1 VTTATRSPVLP
12 DIPTV
17 NEFVPGYESSFW
29 TGIGAIWDLL
39 HACDVGCCK
48 LGWDTRTSSTRCV
61 TPNLHRID
69 LRTSGDNRRS
79 LRHVEGPHL
88 TVISTIAEA
97 AQGCGRGWY
106 YNGRRCVPQHDMGY
120 RPHHRRYVEDDDID
134 YRRHHR
140 RPGVSVDVAPGIR
153 LHLGHHPRH
162 HYDED

>member
-1 VTTATRSPVLP
+1 MAGRQEVQPLRPSGRDHDPDRLPQRLAGVRVVRLPLPQPRSRCYPAIKGGTKEARMSRVTVLL
-12 DIPTV
+12 V
-17 NEFVPGYESSFW
+17 
-29 TGIGAIWDLL
+29 GIA
-39 HACDVGCCK
+39 A
-48 LGWDTRTSSTRCV
+48 
-61 TPNLHRID
+61 
-69 LRTSGDNRRS
+69 
-79 LRHVEGPHL
+79 L

-97 AQGCGRGWY
+97 ADGCGRGWY

-120 RPHHRRYVEDDDID
+120 RTHHRRYVEDDDID